1 MRDATKL
8 DVYFTGDKTLF
19 LIPLYQRKY
28 AWKRKH
34 CERLFTDL
42 LKVKAEGRQS
52 HFFGSIVTI
61 KASETEDD
69 LLIIDGQQR
78 ITTISLLILAAIQAV
93 HDGNMSCDKG
103 EEYIIDTKNKFIRA
117 KYRKGERQI
126 KLRPIDKD
134 RVAYDAIVA
143 GDPDYFIPA
152 TESGVTKNYQLFY
165 DMIKSTNISFD
176 DLIESIEKLIIID
189 IRLDSGDKPQMIFE
203 SLNSCGKDLEEADKV
218 RNYLLMSLSSA
229 EQEDFY
235 YKYWAKIE
243 NLTDEEPTM
252 FIRDFLTVKT
262 KVISSLTELYFDFKK
277 FDEGYGKTREEL
289 LAEMLKYAE
298 YYNQASR
305 GKTQFAKVNRTF
317 RQLSNLGSTVCMPF
331 YIQFLEYA
339 DTKKLTEDEIYKT
352 LSIVENY
359 WARRIICG
367 YPANVMSKT
376 FSIIHSDI
384 LRIVSEHER
393 RGEELKSTYSELL
406 KYILLKKQ
414 GNAVFPTDTQVE
426 NDFHTRQIYK
436 IPIDYRYF
444 LFERMEN
451 ENSKEA
457 DDMIVQKMK
466 DNKITIEHIMPQTLT
481 VKWKEELG
489 DNWLDIYNTYLHTFA
504 NLTLTGYNSSYGNHT
519 FEEKK
524 EGYIDHKGNQVFG
537 FKDSAFRLSNYLKTC
552 EKWTEDELRERE
564 SILRG
569 KFFSLWPMITSD
581 YIPLENEADII
592 SFNDDELELTGRY
605 ITAFSYKGIKYRVWN
620 WRQMMEKVCKLIY
633 NEYPIQM
640 NSLAISEYL
649 LFTKDREDR
658 TRISERC
665 YVYTAG
671 GTKSKCNILNYI
683 FTQLDL
689 NPSDLE
695 FELIPKSDR
704 VLENTEEISENSAEA
719 PVEEN

>member
-34 CERLFTDL
+34 CERLFADL
-42 LKVKAEGRQS
+42 LKVKSEGRQS

-93 HDGNMSCDKG
+93 HDGNMACEKG
-103 EEYIIDTKNKFIRA
+103 EEYITDTRNKFLRA

-134 RVAYDAIVA
+134 RIAYDAIMG

-152 TESGVTKNYQLFY
+152 TESGITKNYQLFY
-165 DMIKSTNISFD
+165 DLIKISDISFD
-176 DLIESIEKLIIID
+176 DLIEAIEKLIIID

-218 RNYLLMSLSSA
+218 RNYLLMSLTSA
-229 EQEDFY
+229 EQEDYY
-235 YKYWAKIE
+235 YKYWSKIE
-243 NLTDEEPTM
+243 HFTDEEPTM

-262 KVISSLTELYFDFKK
+262 KVISSMTELYFDFKR
-277 FDEGYGKTREEL
+277 FDEAYGKPRNEL
-289 LAEMLKYAE
+289 LAEMLKYAD
-298 YYNQASR
+298 YYYQASK
-305 GKTQFAKVNRTF
+305 GATKFDKVNKKL

-331 YIQFLEYA
+331 YIQFLDYA
-339 DTKKLTEDEIYKT
+339 EQNGLEEDEIYNVFDV
-352 LSIVENY
+352 VENY

-376 FSIIHSDI
+376 FAIIHSDI
-384 LRIVSEHER
+384 LRIMREHQR
-393 RGEELKSTYSELL
+393 RGIELTSTYSELL
-406 KYILLKKQ
+406 KFVLLKKQ
-414 GNAVFPTDTQVE
+414 GNAVFPTDIQVE
-426 NDFHTRQIYK
+426 NEFHTRQIYK

-457 DDMIVQKMK
+457 NEQIVQKMK
-466 DNKITIEHIMPQTLT
+466 DNHITIEHIMPQTLT
-481 VKWKEELG
+481 AKWKEALG
-489 DNWLDIYNTYLHTFA
+489 ENWEEIYNTYLHTFA

-519 FEEKK
+519 FQEKK
-524 EGYIDHKGNQVFG
+524 EGYIDHKGNQIFG

-552 EKWTEDELRERE
+552 DKWTETELKERE
-564 SILRG
+564 GILLK
-569 KFFSLWPMITSD
+569 KFLGLWPMATTD
-581 YIPLENEADII
+581 YLPLENEADVV

-605 ITAFSYKGIKYRVWN
+605 ISAFSYKGERHQVVN
-620 WRQMMEKVCKLIY
+620 WKQMLESVCKLIY
-633 NEYPIQM
+633 KEFPIQM
-640 NSLAISEYL
+640 NSLAVSDYWL
-649 LFTKDREDR
+649 HPTDREDR
-658 TRISERC
+658 SRIADGC
-665 YVYTAG
+665 YVHSSCSTR
-671 GTKSKCNILNYI
+671 TKCAILNYI
-683 FTQLDL
+683 FDQLEL

-695 FELIPKSDR
+695 FELIPKSDK
-704 VLENTEEISENSAEA
+704 VIEDAEDISSNLA
-719 PVEEN
+719 

>member
-8 DVYFTGDKTLF
+8 NVYFSGDKALF

-34 CERLFTDL
+34 CERLFDDL
-42 LKVKAEGRQS
+42 LKVIKERRQS
-52 HFFGSIVTI
+52 HFFGSIVSI

-93 HDGNMSCDKG
+93 RDGIMTCERGD
-103 EEYIIDTKNKFIRA
+103 EYIADTRK
-117 KYRKGERQI
+117 KYLLASYRRGDRQI

-134 RVAYDAIVA
+134 RVAYDALMN
-143 GDPDYFIPA
+143 GDPDYFVSPA
-152 TESGVTKNYQLFY
+152 ESGISMNYQLFY
-165 DMIKSTNISFD
+165 DLIKLSQPLSFD
-176 DLIESIEKLIIID
+176 DLIEAIEKLIVID

-218 RNYLLMSLSSA
+218 RNYLLMSLTSA
-229 EQEDFY
+229 EQEEYY
-235 YKYWAKIE
+235 YKYWSKIE
-243 NLTDEEPTM
+243 HYTDDEPTM

-262 KVISSLTELYFDFKK
+262 KVISSITELYFDFKK
-277 FDEGYGKTREEL
+277 FDESYGKPREEL

-298 YYNQASR
+298 FYHQASK
-305 GKTQFAKVNRTF
+305 GDTPFDSVNRTL

-331 YIQFLEYA
+331 YIQFLDYA
-339 DTKKLTEDEIYKT
+339 KEIGLEESEIQKVFG
-352 LSIVENY
+352 IVENY

-376 FSIIHSDI
+376 FAIIHSDI
-384 LRIVSEHER
+384 LRIMREHER
-393 RGEELKSTYSELL
+393 RGVELMSSYSELL
-406 KYILLKKQ
+406 KFVLLKKQ

-426 NDFHTRQIYK
+426 NEFHTRQIYK

-457 DDMIVQKMK
+457 NDLIVQKMK
-466 DNKITIEHIMPQTLT
+466 ENQITIEHIMPQTLT
-481 VKWKEELG
+481 LKWKEDLG
-489 DNWLDIYNTYLHTFA
+489 ENWEEIYNTYLHTFA

-519 FEEKK
+519 FQEKK
-524 EGYIDHKGNQVFG
+524 EGYVDHKGKQIFG

-552 EKWTEDELRERE
+552 DKWTLEELSERER
-564 SILRG
+564 ILLN
-569 KFFSLWPMITSD
+569 KFFGLWPMATTD
-581 YIPLENEADII
+581 YTPLENEADIV

-605 ITAFSYKGIKYRVWN
+605 ISAFSYKGQRYQVYN
-620 WRQMMEKVCKLIY
+620 WKQMLEKVCKLIY
-633 NEYPIQM
+633 AELPIQM
-640 NSLAISEYL
+640 NSLAVNDYWL
-649 LFTKDREDR
+649 HTKEREDR
-658 TRISERC
+658 SRIAEGC
-665 YVYTAG
+665 YVHSSCSTR
-671 GTKSKCNILNYI
+671 TKCTILNYV
-683 FTQLDL
+683 FEQLEL

-695 FELIPKSDR
+695 FELIPKSDK
-704 VLENTEEISENSAEA
+704 VIEDAEDISTNLM
-719 PVEEN
+719 